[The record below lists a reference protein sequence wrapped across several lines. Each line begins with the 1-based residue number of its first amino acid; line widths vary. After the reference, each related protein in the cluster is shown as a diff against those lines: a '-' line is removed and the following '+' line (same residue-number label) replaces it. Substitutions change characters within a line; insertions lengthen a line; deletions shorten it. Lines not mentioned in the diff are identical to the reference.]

1 MTKKKDRELLA
12 ARLLDAMLIQVSFEG
27 WTSLALRAA
36 AADVGVDGVTA
47 KRIFPGGADDLLA
60 LWGRVCDQRMLAA
73 LKPLDLDAMRIRDR
87 IAACV
92 RLRLELLEPHREA
105 VRAALSRASLPHN
118 APAATRALWRTVDLM
133 WRAAGDTATDF
144 NYYSKRGLLAGVYGA
159 TLLFW
164 LEDNSEERAESW
176 AFLERRIADVMKVP
190 RVLSRLRRWAPDP
203 ERLLRAFAQR
213 R

>member
-1 MTKKKDRELLA
+1 
-12 ARLLDAMLIQVSFEG
+12 
-27 WTSLALRAA
+27 
-36 AADVGVDGVTA
+36 
-47 KRIFPGGADDLLA
+47 
-60 LWGRVCDQRMLAA
+60 
-73 LKPLDLDAMRIRDR
+73 
-87 IAACV
+87 
-92 RLRLELLEPHREA
+92 
-105 VRAALSRASLPHN
+105 
-118 APAATRALWRTVDLM
+118 M

>member
-1 MTKKKDRELLA
+1 VTKKKDRELLA
-12 ARLLDAMLIQVSFEG
+12 ARLLDAMLIQVPFEG